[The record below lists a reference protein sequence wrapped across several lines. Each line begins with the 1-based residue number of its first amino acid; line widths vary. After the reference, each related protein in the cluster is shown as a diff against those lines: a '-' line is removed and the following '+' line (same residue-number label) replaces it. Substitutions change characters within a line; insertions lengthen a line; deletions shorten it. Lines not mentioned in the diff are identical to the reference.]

1 VGGWWVG
8 HLQKEKS
15 IMSAKFRKYLDQ
27 VDAILNELEVN
38 NLTNALRSIKSH
50 VTKNKQLEQYQSE
63 VCKLLNSDNIGNAI
77 KRLRTITSAVTLPAE
92 FQLHPA
98 IWLKGGPDFTPMNYK
113 AAKNEYRVLL
123 PMIQAVYLDLVAILD
138 PVTRQ
143 EALVGFRQAFET
155 QSPSE
160 LYVTCRNYLYDTNI
174 EVGNTQASEVEP
186 TGSELLVCLDEL
198 TKVNYGVVK
207 SFEEE

>member
-1 VGGWWVG
+1 MNIENIEKEVKEWKKFLTLLGVNTATRAAKQVA
-8 HLQKEKS
+8 HLKDRIE
-15 IMSAKFRKYLDQ
+15 
-27 VDAILNELEVN
+27 
-38 NLTNALRSIKSH
+38 
-50 VTKNKQLEQYQSE
+50 QLEQYQSE

-123 PMIQAVYLDLVAILD
+123 PMIQAVYLDLEGELD
-138 PVTRQ
+138 TVTRQ
-143 EALVGFRQAFET
+143 ESLVAFRKAFET
-155 QSPSE
+155 QSPNQ
-160 LYVTCRNYLYDTNI
+160 LYITCRNYLYDTDI
-174 EVGNTQASEVEP
+174 EVGDTQAPEVEP
-186 TGSELLVCLDEL
+186 LNSELLVCLDEL

-207 SFEEE
+207 SFEDQN

>member
-1 VGGWWVG
+1 MNIENIEKEVKEWKKFLTLLGVNTATRAAKQVA
-8 HLQKEKS
+8 HLKGRIE
-15 IMSAKFRKYLDQ
+15 
-27 VDAILNELEVN
+27 
-38 NLTNALRSIKSH
+38 
-50 VTKNKQLEQYQSE
+50 QLEQYQSE

-123 PMIQAVYLDLVAILD
+123 PMIQAVYLDLEGELD
-138 PVTRQ
+138 TVTRQ
-143 EALVGFRQAFET
+143 ESLVAFRKAFET
-155 QSPSE
+155 QSPNQ
-160 LYVTCRNYLYDTNI
+160 LYITCRNYLYDTDI
-174 EVGNTQASEVEP
+174 EVGDTQAPEVEP
-186 TGSELLVCLDEL
+186 LNSELLVCLDEL

-207 SFEEE
+207 SFEDEN

>member
-1 VGGWWVG
+1 MNIDNIEKEVKEWKKFLTLLGVNTATRAAKQVA
-8 HLQKEKS
+8 HLKDRIE
-15 IMSAKFRKYLDQ
+15 
-27 VDAILNELEVN
+27 
-38 NLTNALRSIKSH
+38 
-50 VTKNKQLEQYQSE
+50 QLEQYQSE

-77 KRLRTITSAVTLPAE
+77 KRLRTITSAVTLPPE

-98 IWLKGGPDFTPMNYK
+98 IWLKGGPDFTQMNYK

-143 EALVGFRQAFET
+143 EALVAFRQCFET

-160 LYVTCRNYLYDTNI
+160 LYVTCRNYLYNTNI
-174 EVGNTQASEVEP
+174 EVGNTQAPEVEP
-186 TGSELLVCLDEL
+186 TGSEILVCLDEL
-198 TKVNYGVVK
+198 TKIDYGVVK
-207 SFEEE
+207 SFEDK